1 MILLNQNK
9 KRYKI
14 DYSKPVQVYRNLH
27 KGCWSVKQN
36 GLVKAHSDDITMFD
50 CEFLVNQNNRLKV
63 IREKRKN
70 VHAFVKGILSKYCHK
85 HDHRRWG
92 KVKSIS
98 YNPYKLI
105 VFMIWI
111 LMNPFMKQTMLDW
124 SVKMFLQI
132 NLTYHDN
139 LRYLNTKFNHIIINK
154 GKLLT

>member
-98 YNPYKLI
+98 YNPYKRDSFYDMDTNESIYEADNVRLVGKN
-105 VFMIWI
+105 VFA
-111 LMNPFMKQTMLDW
+111 N
-124 SVKMFLQI
+124 
-132 NLTYHDN
+132 
-139 LRYLNTKFNHIIINK
+139 
-154 GKLLT
+154 

>member
-9 KRYKI
+9 KRYRI

-70 VHAFVKGILSKYCHK
+70 VHAFVKGILSKYCDK
-85 HDHRRWG
+85 HDHHRWG

-98 YNPYKLI
+98 YNPYKRDSFYDVDTNESIYEADNVRLVGKN
-105 VFMIWI
+105 VFA
-111 LMNPFMKQTMLDW
+111 N
-124 SVKMFLQI
+124 
-132 NLTYHDN
+132 
-139 LRYLNTKFNHIIINK
+139 
-154 GKLLT
+154 